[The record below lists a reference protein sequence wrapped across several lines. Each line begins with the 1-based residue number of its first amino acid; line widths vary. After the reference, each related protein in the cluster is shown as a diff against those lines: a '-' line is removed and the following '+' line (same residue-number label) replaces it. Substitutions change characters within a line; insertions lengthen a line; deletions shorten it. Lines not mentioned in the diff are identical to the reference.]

1 MSKIRFVIT
10 SVLLVLGFGLVA
22 GDCDCDC
29 NAPGTSV
36 TSTPPVHSSFL
47 GDG

>member
-1 MSKIRFVIT
+1 MSKVRFAIT

-29 NAPGTSV
+29 DESTTSITSAAPV
-36 TSTPPVHSSFL
+36 LPPPIR
-47 GDG
+47 GG